1 MCTSEC
7 TVTLDDLINNINNE
21 SLKKICSS
29 ISDYVISTTD
39 KKILN
44 FYELHTKSNADILT
58 NTNEY
63 IIRKHFFLK
72 TIEDVN
78 DGLLRNNSGFVFGVS
93 DELYDYFEEKIVDNI
108 TITSKRTYKE
118 VLYQISLHRRY
129 MPNSKLLIKLKEP
142 NNDLHVFLLK
152 KY

>member
-1 MCTSEC
+1 MCTNEC
-7 TVTLDDLINNINNE
+7 TVKLDDLINNLNNE

-39 KKILN
+39 KQINN
-44 FYELHTKSNADILT
+44 FYESLNKSNEDIR
-58 NTNEY
+58 TNEH
-63 IIRKHFFLK
+63 IIRRHFFLK

-78 DGLLRNNSGFVFGVS
+78 EALLKNNAGFVFGVS
-93 DELYDYFEEKIVDNI
+93 DELYDYFEEKIVDSI
-108 TITSKRTYKE
+108 TPASKRTYKE

-129 MPNSKLLIKLKEP
+129 MPNNKLLVKLKEP

>member
-1 MCTSEC
+1 MCTNEC
-7 TVTLDDLINNINNE
+7 TVKLDDLIDNLNNE

-39 KKILN
+39 KHINN
-44 FYELHTKSNADILT
+44 FYESLNKSNEDIR
-58 NTNEY
+58 TNEH
-63 IIRKHFFLK
+63 IIRRHFFLK

-78 DGLLRNNSGFVFGVS
+78 EALLKNNAGFVSGVS
-93 DELYDYFEEKIVDNI
+93 DELYDYFEEKIVDSI
-108 TITSKRTYKE
+108 TPASKRTYKE

-129 MPNSKLLIKLKEP
+129 MPNSKLLVKLKEP

>member
-1 MCTSEC
+1 M
-7 TVTLDDLINNINNE
+7 I

-29 ISDYVISTTD
+29 ISAYVISTTD
-39 KKILN
+39 KKIIN
-44 FYELHTKSNADILT
+44 FYESHSKSNADILT

-63 IIRKHFFLK
+63 IIGRHFFLK

-78 DGLLRNNSGFVFGVS
+78 DGLLRNNSGFVFDVS
-93 DELYDYFEEKIVDNI
+93 DALYDYFEEKIVDNI

-129 MPNSKLLIKLKEP
+129 MPKIGGK
-142 NNDLHVFLLK
+142 
-152 KY
+152 

>member
-1 MCTSEC
+1 M
-7 TVTLDDLINNINNE
+7 I

-63 IIRKHFFLK
+63 IIRRQ
-72 TIEDVN
+72 N
-78 DGLLRNNSGFVFGVS
+78 
-93 DELYDYFEEKIVDNI
+93 
-108 TITSKRTYKE
+108 
-118 VLYQISLHRRY
+118 
-129 MPNSKLLIKLKEP
+129 
-142 NNDLHVFLLK
+142 
-152 KY
+152 

>member
-1 MCTSEC
+1 MCTNEC
-7 TVTLDDLINNINNE
+7 TVKLDDLINNLNNE
-21 SLKKICSS
+21 SLKKICLS

-39 KKILN
+39 KQINN
-44 FYELHTKSNADILT
+44 FYESLNKSNEDIR
-58 NTNEY
+58 TNEH
-63 IIRKHFFLK
+63 IIRRHFFLK

-78 DGLLRNNSGFVFGVS
+78 EALLKNNAGFVSGVS
-93 DELYDYFEEKIVDNI
+93 DELYDYFEEKIVDSI
-108 TITSKRTYKE
+108 TPASKRTYKE

-129 MPNSKLLIKLKEP
+129 MPNSKLLVKLKEP

>member
-1 MCTSEC
+1 MCTNEC
-7 TVTLDDLINNINNE
+7 TVKLDDLINNLNNE

-39 KKILN
+39 KHINN
-44 FYELHTKSNADILT
+44 FYESLNKSNEDIR
-58 NTNEY
+58 TNEH
-63 IIRKHFFLK
+63 IIRRHFFLK

-78 DGLLRNNSGFVFGVS
+78 EALLKNNAGFVSGVS
-93 DELYDYFEEKIVDNI
+93 DELYDYFEEKIVDSI
-108 TITSKRTYKE
+108 TPASKRTYKE

-129 MPNSKLLIKLKEP
+129 MPNSKLLVKLKEP

>member
-1 MCTSEC
+1 MCINEC
-7 TVTLDDLINNINNE
+7 TVKLDDLIDNLNNE
-21 SLKKICSS
+21 PLKKICLT

-39 KKILN
+39 KQINN
-44 FYELHTKSNADILT
+44 FYESLNKSNEDIR
-58 NTNEY
+58 TNEH
-63 IIRKHFFLK
+63 IIRRHFFLK

-78 DGLLRNNSGFVFGVS
+78 EALLKNNAGFVSGVS
-93 DELYDYFEEKIVDNI
+93 DELYDYFEEKIVDSI
-108 TITSKRTYKE
+108 TPASKRTYKE

-129 MPNSKLLIKLKEP
+129 MPNSKLLVKLKEP